1 MGAKRMADPRYGS
14 DQVMTPGHNGKPEA
28 DRIADYLEG
37 KAERFKDR
45 AGRTGDVDLR
55 TRASTLNAA
64 ASDIRARLFDD

>member
-1 MGAKRMADPRYGS
+1 
-14 DQVMTPGHNGKPEA
+14 MTPGPNGRPEA

-37 KAERFKDR
+37 KAERFKNR

>member
-1 MGAKRMADPRYGS
+1 MGAARMAGPRYGPNQ
-14 DQVMTPGHNGKPEA
+14 DMTPGHNGKPVA

-37 KAERFKDR
+37 KAERFNDR
-45 AGRTGDVDLR
+45 SERTGDIDLR